1 MSGLEGKPFAIPK
14 QLVWQAWKS
23 VKANGGAAGA
33 DGVTIEMFERDL
45 AGSLYKIWNRMSSGT
60 YFPPPVRAAEIP
72 KSSGGTRLLGV
83 PAVGDRVAQTVAAMA
98 LGPRTE
104 AIFHEDSYGYRPRK
118 GALDA
123 VGRCRERCW
132 ERDWVIDL
140 DIRKFFDS
148 VPWDL
153 MVKAV
158 QANVTHEQRWIVLYV
173 RRWLAAPIV
182 MPDGQV
188 AERDKGTPQGSAI
201 SPVIANLFMHYAF
214 DKWLEREFPAVTFE
228 RYADDAVVHCATER
242 QAREVLAALEQR
254 MAEVGLQ
261 LHPDKTRIVY
271 CQDGKRR
278 RADCAETAF
287 TFLGYT
293 FRARNAP
300 NRDGTSMFTGFLP
313 AVSKDALKRMSEE
326 VRSWRI
332 HLRTATELQDLAA
345 WINPIVRGWMT
356 YYGRYYRTALDRLL
370 KRINTYLVRW
380 AQRKYKR
387 LRPFRKALRW
397 WARLTERQPRMF
409 AHWAW
414 MPDLSSGYG

>member
-1 MSGLEGKPFAIPK
+1 MSGTEGKPFAIPK

-33 DGVTIEMFERDL
+33 DGVTVEAFEKDL
-45 AGSLYKIWNRMSSGT
+45 KNNLYKVWNRMSSGT
-60 YFPPPVRAAEIP
+60 YFPPPVRAVEIP
-72 KSSGGTRLLGV
+72 KASGGTRILGV
-83 PAVGDRVAQTVAAMA
+83 PTVGDRVAQTVAAMA
-98 LGPRTE
+98 LEPRTE
-104 AIFHEDSYGYRPRK
+104 AIFHDDSYGYRPRK

-132 ERDWVIDL
+132 ARDWVIDL

-153 MVKAV
+153 MVRAV

-182 MPDGQV
+182 MPEGTV
-188 AERDKGTPQGSAI
+188 HARDKGTPQGSCV
-201 SPVIANLFMHYAF
+201 SPVLANLFMHYAF
-214 DKWLEREFPAVTFE
+214 DKWLEREFPAVEFE

-242 QAREVLAALEQR
+242 QARDVLAALEQR

-271 CQDGKRR
+271 CKDGKRR
-278 RADCAETAF
+278 RRDCAETSF

-293 FRARNAP
+293 FRARNAL
-300 NRDGTSMFTGFLP
+300 NRSGTSMFTGFLP

-370 KRINTYLVRW
+370 RRINTYLMRW
-380 AQRKYKR
+380 ARQKYRR

-397 WARLTERQPRMF
+397 WKDLTARQPHLF

-414 MPDLSSGYG
+414 QNEIASGFG